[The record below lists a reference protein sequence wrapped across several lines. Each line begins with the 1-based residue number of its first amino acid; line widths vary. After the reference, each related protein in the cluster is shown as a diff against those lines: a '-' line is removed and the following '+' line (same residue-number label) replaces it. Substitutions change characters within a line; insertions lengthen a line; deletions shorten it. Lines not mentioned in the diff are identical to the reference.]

1 MFGQK
6 KNEPPSPPEEVD
18 CDESAITLEQSQ
30 SFGKAILPV
39 IACGAGLF
47 SDGYINNVIGS
58 VVTILALQYG
68 DMWKDSNAK
77 HYLPDIAFAGT
88 VVGQLAFGYLSDK
101 WSRTNSLILST
112 AILIIFTAL
121 TAGSYYHG
129 DTIGMFNILTAWRF
143 FVGIGIGGE
152 YPAGSVGCA
161 ESTGELKAGSRNM
174 WFILFTNSMIDWGF
188 VFGAFVPYV
197 VAAACHNGHLST
209 IWRTSLG
216 IGVVFPLS
224 LFVMRLFL
232 KEPEEFQRNS
242 MKYAKTP
249 YSLVLRFY
257 GFRLFVVSLIWFIYD
272 FSAYS
277 FSIYSSTI
285 LANIFNQTDAPL
297 TTIFG
302 WNTVINLFYIPGT
315 MLGAPVSDL
324 LGPRYT
330 LALGVSLQAIV
341 GFIMAGCYTRLAQP
355 SMVGAFAVVYGIFQS
370 LGELGPGN
378 NIGLI
383 AAKTCATGVRGQ
395 YYGIAAAV
403 GKLGAFIGTWVF
415 PYIIAAGGGDET
427 KSAQYPFWVSS
438 SLCLL
443 SAALV
448 VFLIPNIGQDTITLE
463 DKRFREFLEENGYD
477 TRQLGL
483 RKGEVLAVEEPKRR
497 VGSSEA
503 TPTSTQFVE
512 GDGKGAGDWVEPQLF
527 GGRRNPQEHGASI
540 PLAPMPKGNPSA

>member
-1 MFGQK
+1 MFGNK
-6 KNEPPSPPEEVD
+6 KEEASPGDEVVSDTGAEAAEAVEPY
-18 CDESAITLEQSQ
+18 
-30 SFGKAILPV
+30 SFKKAILPV

-58 VVTILALQYG
+58 VLTILALQY
-68 DMWKDSNAK
+68 DDVWKNSTAK
-77 HYLPDIAFAGT
+77 HYLGDIAFAGT
-88 VVGQLAFGYLSDK
+88 VVGQLVFGYLSDK

-129 DTIGMFNILTAWRF
+129 DPVGMFNILTAWRF

-174 WFILFTNSMIDWGF
+174 WFILFTNTMIDWGF

-197 VAAACHNGHLST
+197 VAAACSNTHLST

-224 LFVMRLFL
+224 LFVIRFFL
-232 KEPEEFQRNS
+232 SEPPEYQKNS
-242 MKYAKTP
+242 MRHTKTP
-249 YSLVLRFY
+249 YLLVLRFY
-257 GFRLFVVSLIWFIYD
+257 GPRLFVVSLIWFIYD

-277 FSIYSSTI
+277 FGIYSSTI
-285 LANIFNQTDAPL
+285 LANIYDPATAPL

-302 WNTVINLFYIPGT
+302 WNTVINIFYLPGT
-315 MLGAPVSDL
+315 MLGAPLSDKI
-324 LGPRYT
+324 GPRYA

-341 GFIMAGCYTRLAQP
+341 GFIMAGCYNSLAKP
-355 SMVGAFAVVYGIFQS
+355 SVVGAFAVVYGIFLT

-383 AAKTCATGVRGQ
+383 AAKTCATGIRGQ
-395 YYGIAAAV
+395 YYGVAAAV
-403 GKLGAFIGTWVF
+403 GKIGAFVGTWVF
-415 PYIIAAGGGDET
+415 PYIIAAGGGSDT

-438 SLCLL
+438 SLCVL
-443 SAALV
+443 SALLV
-448 VFLIPNIGQDTITLE
+448 LVFLPQIEQDTIAYE
-463 DKRFREFLEENGYD
+463 DVRFRKYLEENGFD

-483 RKGEVLAVEEPKRR
+483 KKGESIEE
-497 VGSSEA
+497 GSA
-503 TPTSTQFVE
+503 
-512 GDGKGAGDWVEPQLF
+512 
-527 GGRRNPQEHGASI
+527 
-540 PLAPMPKGNPSA
+540 